1 MDARIFN
8 YFWKICLI
16 ILSSSLIVACFNEGA
31 PAPRVK
37 KDSVDVRTIQ
47 VQAQDLKISETLP
60 GRTVAIEEAQIRP
73 RIDGIIIKKFFTE
86 GQKVKKGDPLY
97 EIDPRLYKTR
107 LESAKAQLQQAKAS
121 FDLASHNLKRYEEL
135 YDSFSVS
142 EEELEDAKLNFEE
155 RKASLASAKSA
166 LNEAQLNLEYTKVL
180 SPITGLIGISNVP
193 LGALVTSNQ
202 QDPLTTVIN
211 LDKIYVDL
219 EQNALAWQN
228 LRKMRLF
235 GTLTS
240 DKETSEVT
248 LYIDNEEWP
257 SKGELISFN
266 PLVDEASGSVTLRAI
281 FDNSEHLLVPGLAV
295 DAKVMLGVNPFSL
308 VIPTESVVRTA
319 RGQTFVYLISS
330 DSRVIRR
337 EVQLGLLTES
347 GFSVLQ
353 GLKEGDEIVVEGQ
366 SALKDGALVKIV
378 NLVEPLADEQ

>member
-1 MDARIFN
+1 M
-8 YFWKICLI
+8 
-16 ILSSSLIVACFNEGA
+16 ACFNEGA

-308 VIPTESVVRTA
+308 VIPTEAVVRTA

>member
-155 RKASLASAKSA
+155 I
-166 LNEAQLNLEYTKVL
+166 L